1 MSEICETC
9 AGLVEGGTP
18 FSRLCDKCLTPQ
30 HLSPEYWQACLEVR
44 QYLINELD
52 GLVLGVGLVEP
63 DDETDEITLF
73 ISPAGPGHGA
83 IMHNF
88 ETGVFTVTETP
99 QLKMSK
105 LIVQIGVYGVPS
117 SEVTALLR
125 GAVEL
130 LDIIE

>member
-1 MSEICETC
+1 MTHLET
-9 AGLVEGGTP
+9 VPE
-18 FSRLCDKCLTPQ
+18 Q
-30 HLSPEYWQACLEVR
+30 LSPEYWHACLEVR

-63 DDETDEITLF
+63 DDESDEITLF

-83 IMHNF
+83 ILHNF

-99 QLKMSK
+99 QLNMSK
-105 LIVQIGVYGVPS
+105 LIVQIGVYGVPRA
-117 SEVTALLR
+117 EVSALLR

>member
-1 MSEICETC
+1 MTHLET
-9 AGLVEGGTP
+9 VPE
-18 FSRLCDKCLTPQ
+18 Q
-30 HLSPEYWQACLEVR
+30 LSPEYWQACLEVR
-44 QYLINELD
+44 EYLINELD

-63 DDETDEITLF
+63 DDELDDITLF

-83 IMHNF
+83 ILHNF

-99 QLKMSK
+99 QLNMSK
-105 LIVQIGVYGVPS
+105 LIVHIGVYGVS
-117 SEVTALLR
+117 ASEVSALLR